1 MKIFKFKY
9 SFNNDEAMFS
19 IANNFK
25 IENSKFTKDEIIK
38 FLNWIDIK
46 LFSISDEIKMRER
59 KNISIADL
67 KKYITLVTEDKISKI
82 ADIMRIAGFGN
93 TILLSLKAKEYIQKK
108 YKDKNIE
115 YIEVFY
121 KNIPLY
127 IMNVLESEECFIDD
141 LPKINY
147 EYMLDFSKIKNNDI
161 FRAREVGNF
170 KYAIGGIYCNENFKK
185 YIEESDLKGYKFI
198 EIKDINDGIPIVEE
212 KEEYIFKEEPT
223 REFNENFKKYIEESD
238 LKGYKFIEIKDINDG
253 IPIVEEKEEYIFKEE
268 PTREFYSNGNLK
280 YEGTIWKGYR
290 VNKWK
295 YYYENGTLKMEGN
308 FAGKEADLL
317 EVGEQTGEWRY
328 YYPSGKLKA
337 IGFYKKG
344 KKNGVFKTY
353 NEEDGTLFLE
363 QYYTT
368 GLEDDL
374 IRCVFYYK
382 NGNVEKEGT
391 AYERNNWEI
400 TGEWKYYDEQGKLKR
415 IEIFDKN
422 DLLETK
428 DCWKRS

>member
-198 EIKDINDGIPIVEE
+198 EIKDINDGIPIV
-212 KEEYIFKEEPT
+212 K
-223 REFNENFKKYIEESD
+223 
-238 LKGYKFIEIKDINDG
+238 
-253 IPIVEEKEEYIFKEE
+253 EKEEYIFKEE
-268 PTREFYSNGNLK
+268 PTREFYSNGNIK

-353 NEEDGTLFLE
+353 NEKDGTLFLE

-428 DCWKRS
+428 EFD

>member
-1 MKIFKFKY
+1 MKIYKFKY
-9 SFNNDEAMFS
+9 SFNNDEAVFNVNS
-19 IANNFK
+19 ELK
-25 IENSKFTKDEIIK
+25 IENSYFSKEEIKKYLYFT
-38 FLNWIDIK
+38 DIK
-46 LFSISDEIKMRER
+46 NFSLMNEIDMRR
-59 KNISIADL
+59 KENIPLADL
-67 KKYITLVTEDKISKI
+67 KKYITLVTKDKINKI
-82 ADIMRIAGFGN
+82 ADIMRISGFGD

-212 KEEYIFKEEPT
+212 KEEY
-223 REFNENFKKYIEESD
+223 
-238 LKGYKFIEIKDINDG
+238 
-253 IPIVEEKEEYIFKEE
+253 VFKEE

-428 DCWKRS
+428 EFD

>member
-1 MKIFKFKY
+1 MKIFKISMDLDKY
-9 SFNNDEAMFS
+9 EFMFTINS
-19 IANNFK
+19 NFK
-25 IENSKFTKDEIIK
+25 IENSFFTKEELENSIRFFDIKNFCILDEIHV
-38 FLNWIDIK
+38 
-46 LFSISDEIKMRER
+46 RE
-59 KNISIADL
+59 KNNLPLSDL
-67 KKYITLVTEDKISKI
+67 KEYISLITECKITKLP
-82 ADIMRIAGFGN
+82 DIIYIVGFGN
-93 TILLSLKAKEYIQKK
+93 TILLSSKAKEYIQKK

-127 IMNVLESEECFIDD
+127 IMNVLENEECFIDD

-161 FRAREVGNF
+161 FRAREVENF

-212 KEEYIFKEEPT
+212 KE
-223 REFNENFKKYIEESD
+223 KY
-238 LKGYKFIEIKDINDG
+238 
-253 IPIVEEKEEYIFKEE
+253 VFKEE
-268 PTREFYSNGNLK
+268 PTREFYSNGNIK

-337 IGFYKKG
+337 IGSYKKG

-422 DLLETK
+422 DLIERK
-428 DCWKRS
+428 EFD

>member
-1 MKIFKFKY
+1 MKIYRIGF
-9 SFNNDEAMFS
+9 SFDNDEAMFS
-19 IANNFK
+19 INNNFK
-25 IENSKFTKDEIIK
+25 IENSKFTKEEIIK

-198 EIKDINDGIPIVEE
+198 EIKDINDGIPIV
-212 KEEYIFKEEPT
+212 K
-223 REFNENFKKYIEESD
+223 
-238 LKGYKFIEIKDINDG
+238 
-253 IPIVEEKEEYIFKEE
+253 EKEEYIFKEE
-268 PTREFYSNGNLK
+268 PTREFYSNGNIK

-428 DCWKRS
+428 EFD

>member
-1 MKIFKFKY
+1 MKIYKFKY
-9 SFNNDEAMFS
+9 SFNNDEAVFNVNS
-19 IANNFK
+19 ELK
-25 IENSKFTKDEIIK
+25 IENSYFSKEEIKKYLYFT
-38 FLNWIDIK
+38 DIK
-46 LFSISDEIKMRER
+46 NFSLMNEIDMRR
-59 KNISIADL
+59 KENIPLADL
-67 KKYITLVTEDKISKI
+67 KKYITLVTKDKINKI
-82 ADIMRIAGFGN
+82 ADIMRISGFGD

-161 FRAREVGNF
+161 FRAREVENF
-170 KYAIGGIYCNENFKK
+170 KYAIGGIYC
-185 YIEESDLKGYKFI
+185 
-198 EIKDINDGIPIVEE
+198 
-212 KEEYIFKEEPT
+212 
-223 REFNENFKKYIEESD
+223 NENFKKYIEESD

-344 KKNGVFKTY
+344 KKNRVFKTY
-353 NEEDGTLFLE
+353 NEKDGTLFLE

-428 DCWKRS
+428 EFD

>member
-9 SFNNDEAMFS
+9 SFNNDEAVFNVNS
-19 IANNFK
+19 ELK
-25 IENSKFTKDEIIK
+25 IENSYFSKEEIKKYLYFT
-38 FLNWIDIK
+38 DIK
-46 LFSISDEIKMRER
+46 NFSLMNEIDMRR
-59 KNISIADL
+59 KENIPLADL
-67 KKYITLVTEDKISKI
+67 KKYITLVTKDKINKI
-82 ADIMRIAGFGN
+82 ADIMRISGFGD

-127 IMNVLESEECFIDD
+127 IMNVMENEVCYIKDSPE
-141 LPKINY
+141 INY
-147 EYMLDFSKIKNNDI
+147 EYTLDFTKIKNNDI
-161 FRAREVGNF
+161 FRAREVGNI
-170 KYAIGGIYCNENFKK
+170 KRAILGIYC
-185 YIEESDLKGYKFI
+185 
-198 EIKDINDGIPIVEE
+198 
-212 KEEYIFKEEPT
+212 
-223 REFNENFKKYIEESD
+223 NENFKKYIEESD

-337 IGFYKKG
+337 IGSYKKG

-422 DLLETK
+422 DLIERK
-428 DCWKRS
+428 EFD

>member
-1 MKIFKFKY
+1 MKIYRIGF
-9 SFNNDEAMFS
+9 SFDNDEAMFS
-19 IANNFK
+19 INNNFK

-223 REFNENFKKYIEESD
+223 REF
-238 LKGYKFIEIKDINDG
+238 
-253 IPIVEEKEEYIFKEE
+253 
-268 PTREFYSNGNLK
+268 YSNGNLK

-428 DCWKRS
+428 EFD

>member
-1 MKIFKFKY
+1 MKIFKISMDLDKY
-9 SFNNDEAMFS
+9 EFMFT
-19 IANNFK
+19 ITNTFK
-25 IENSKFTKDEIIK
+25 IENFFFTKEELENSIRFFDIKNFCILDEIHV
-38 FLNWIDIK
+38 
-46 LFSISDEIKMRER
+46 RE
-59 KNISIADL
+59 KNNLPLSDL
-67 KKYITLVTEDKISKI
+67 KEYISLITECKITKLP
-82 ADIMRIAGFGN
+82 DIIYIAGFGN
-93 TILLSLKAKEYIQKK
+93 TILLSSKAKEYIQKK

-127 IMNVLESEECFIDD
+127 IMNVLESEECYIDNFP
-141 LPKINY
+141 LINY

-212 KEEYIFKEEPT
+212 KEEY
-223 REFNENFKKYIEESD
+223 
-238 LKGYKFIEIKDINDG
+238 
-253 IPIVEEKEEYIFKEE
+253 VFKEE

-353 NEEDGTLFLE
+353 NEKDGTLFLE

-428 DCWKRS
+428 EFD

>member
-1 MKIFKFKY
+1 MKIYRIDF
-9 SFNNDEAMFS
+9 SFDNDEAMFD
-19 IANNFK
+19 IEENFK
-25 IENSKFTKDEIIK
+25 IEDSKFTKDEIIK

-67 KKYITLVTEDKISKI
+67 KRYITLVTEDKISKI

-127 IMNVLESEECFIDD
+127 IMNVLESEECYIDNFP
-141 LPKINY
+141 LINY

-170 KYAIGGIYCNENFKK
+170 KYAIGGIYC
-185 YIEESDLKGYKFI
+185 
-198 EIKDINDGIPIVEE
+198 
-212 KEEYIFKEEPT
+212 
-223 REFNENFKKYIEESD
+223 NENFKKYIEESD

-353 NEEDGTLFLE
+353 NEKDGTLFLE

-428 DCWKRS
+428 EFD

>member
-1 MKIFKFKY
+1 MKIYRIDF
-9 SFNNDEAMFS
+9 SFDNDEAMFD
-19 IANNFK
+19 IEENFK
-25 IENSKFTKDEIIK
+25 IEDSKFTKDEIIK

-67 KKYITLVTEDKISKI
+67 KRYITLVTEDKISKI
-82 ADIMRIAGFGN
+82 ADIMYITGFGE

-127 IMNVLESEECFIDD
+127 IMNVMENEVCYIKDSPE
-141 LPKINY
+141 INY
-147 EYMLDFSKIKNNDI
+147 EYTLDFTKIKNNDI
-161 FRAREVGNF
+161 FRAREVGNI
-170 KYAIGGIYCNENFKK
+170 KRAILGIYCNENFKK

-223 REFNENFKKYIEESD
+223 REF
-238 LKGYKFIEIKDINDG
+238 
-253 IPIVEEKEEYIFKEE
+253 
-268 PTREFYSNGNLK
+268 YSNGTLK

-344 KKNGVFKTY
+344 KKSGVFKTY

-422 DLLETK
+422 DLLEIK
-428 DCWKRS
+428 EFD

>member
-1 MKIFKFKY
+1 MKIYRIGF
-9 SFNNDEAMFS
+9 SFDNDEAMFS
-19 IANNFK
+19 INNNFK
-25 IENSKFTKDEIIK
+25 IENSKFTKEEIIK

-46 LFSISDEIKMRER
+46 FFSISHEIKMRER

-67 KKYITLVTEDKISKI
+67 EKYITLVTEDKISKI
-82 ADIMRIAGFGN
+82 ADIIRISGFGD

-161 FRAREVGNF
+161 FRAREVENF
-170 KYAIGGIYCNENFKK
+170 KYAIGGIYC
-185 YIEESDLKGYKFI
+185 
-198 EIKDINDGIPIVEE
+198 
-212 KEEYIFKEEPT
+212 
-223 REFNENFKKYIEESD
+223 NENFKKYIEESD

-353 NEEDGTLFLE
+353 NEKDGTLFLE

-428 DCWKRS
+428 EFD

>member
-1 MKIFKFKY
+1 MKIYRIGF
-9 SFNNDEAMFS
+9 SFDNDEAMFS
-19 IANNFK
+19 INNNFK
-25 IENSKFTKDEIIK
+25 IENSKFTKEEIIK

-46 LFSISDEIKMRER
+46 FFSISHEIKMRER

-67 KKYITLVTEDKISKI
+67 EKYITLVTEDKISKI
-82 ADIMRIAGFGN
+82 ADIIRISGFGD

-127 IMNVLESEECFIDD
+127 IMNVLESEECYIDNFP
-141 LPKINY
+141 LINY

-161 FRAREVGNF
+161 FRAREVGNI
-170 KYAIGGIYCNENFKK
+170 KRAILGIYC
-185 YIEESDLKGYKFI
+185 
-198 EIKDINDGIPIVEE
+198 
-212 KEEYIFKEEPT
+212 
-223 REFNENFKKYIEESD
+223 NENFKKYIEESD

-337 IGFYKKG
+337 IGSYKKG

-422 DLLETK
+422 DLIERK
-428 DCWKRS
+428 EFD

>member
-1 MKIFKFKY
+1 MKIYRIGF
-9 SFNNDEAMFS
+9 SFDNDEAMFS
-19 IANNFK
+19 INNNFK
-25 IENSKFTKDEIIK
+25 IENSKFTKEEIIK

-46 LFSISDEIKMRER
+46 FFSISHEIKMRER

-67 KKYITLVTEDKISKI
+67 EKYITLVTEDKISKI
-82 ADIMRIAGFGN
+82 ADIIRISGFGDK
-93 TILLSLKAKEYIQKK
+93 ILLSLKAKEYIQKK

-127 IMNVLESEECFIDD
+127 IMNVLESEECYIDNFP
-141 LPKINY
+141 LINY

-161 FRAREVGNF
+161 FRAREVENF
-170 KYAIGGIYCNENFKK
+170 KYAIGGIYC
-185 YIEESDLKGYKFI
+185 
-198 EIKDINDGIPIVEE
+198 
-212 KEEYIFKEEPT
+212 
-223 REFNENFKKYIEESD
+223 NENFKKYIEESD

-353 NEEDGTLFLE
+353 NEKDGTLFLE

-428 DCWKRS
+428 EFD

>member
-1 MKIFKFKY
+1 MKIYRIDF
-9 SFNNDEAMFS
+9 SFDNDEAMFD
-19 IANNFK
+19 IEENFK
-25 IENSKFTKDEIIK
+25 IEDSKFTKDEIIK

-127 IMNVLESEECFIDD
+127 IMNVMENEVCYIKDSPE
-141 LPKINY
+141 INY
-147 EYMLDFSKIKNNDI
+147 EYTLDFTKIKNNDI
-161 FRAREVGNF
+161 FRAREVGNI
-170 KYAIGGIYCNENFKK
+170 KRAILGIYCNENFKK

-223 REFNENFKKYIEESD
+223 REF
-238 LKGYKFIEIKDINDG
+238 
-253 IPIVEEKEEYIFKEE
+253 
-268 PTREFYSNGNLK
+268 YSNGTLK

-353 NEEDGTLFLE
+353 NEKDGTLFLE

-428 DCWKRS
+428 EFD

>member
-1 MKIFKFKY
+1 MKIYKFKY

-19 IANNFK
+19 IDNNFK
-25 IENSKFTKDEIIK
+25 IENSKYTKDEITK
-38 FLNWIDIK
+38 FFNWIDIN
-46 LFSISDEIKMRER
+46 LFSISHEIIMRER
-59 KNISIADL
+59 ENIALNDL
-67 KKYITLVTEDKISKI
+67 KNYIYLITEDKAAHIS
-82 ADIMRIAGFGN
+82 DIMYISGFGN

-170 KYAIGGIYCNENFKK
+170 KYAIGWIYCNENFKK

-212 KEEYIFKEEPT
+212 KEEY
-223 REFNENFKKYIEESD
+223 
-238 LKGYKFIEIKDINDG
+238 
-253 IPIVEEKEEYIFKEE
+253 VFKEE

-374 IRCVFYYK
+374 IKCVFYYK

-422 DLLETK
+422 DLIERK
-428 DCWKRS
+428 EFD

>member
-1 MKIFKFKY
+1 MRFYLTFELEKSSLPKDYRRIILSYIKKSLTEILDGRYYSQYFKDNIQKDFC
-9 SFNNDEAMFS
+9 FS
-19 IANNFK
+19 LKLPKA
-25 IENSKFTKDEIIK
+25 KFTKDEIIK

-170 KYAIGGIYCNENFKK
+170 KYAIGGIYC
-185 YIEESDLKGYKFI
+185 
-198 EIKDINDGIPIVEE
+198 
-212 KEEYIFKEEPT
+212 
-223 REFNENFKKYIEESD
+223 NENFKKYIEESD

-428 DCWKRS
+428 EFD

>member
-1 MKIFKFKY
+1 MKIYKFKY
-9 SFNNDEAMFS
+9 SFNNDEAVFNVNS
-19 IANNFK
+19 ELK
-25 IENSKFTKDEIIK
+25 IENSYFSKEEIKKYLYFT
-38 FLNWIDIK
+38 DIK
-46 LFSISDEIKMRER
+46 NFSLMNEIDMRR
-59 KNISIADL
+59 KENIPLADL
-67 KKYITLVTEDKISKI
+67 KKYITLVTKDKINKI
-82 ADIMRIAGFGN
+82 ADIMRISGFGD

-212 KEEYIFKEEPT
+212 KEEY
-223 REFNENFKKYIEESD
+223 
-238 LKGYKFIEIKDINDG
+238 
-253 IPIVEEKEEYIFKEE
+253 VFKEE
-268 PTREFYSNGNLK
+268 PTREFYSNGNIK

-308 FAGKEADLL
+308 FAGKETDLL

-428 DCWKRS
+428 EFD

>member
-1 MKIFKFKY
+1 MKIFKISMDLDKY
-9 SFNNDEAMFS
+9 EFMFTINS
-19 IANNFK
+19 NFK
-25 IENSKFTKDEIIK
+25 IENSFFTKEELENSIRFFDIKNFCILDEIHV
-38 FLNWIDIK
+38 
-46 LFSISDEIKMRER
+46 RE
-59 KNISIADL
+59 KNNLPLSDL
-67 KKYITLVTEDKISKI
+67 KEYISLITECKITKLP
-82 ADIMRIAGFGN
+82 DIIYIAGFGN
-93 TILLSLKAKEYIQKK
+93 TILLSSKAKEYIQKK

-127 IMNVLESEECFIDD
+127 IMNVLESEECYIDNFP
-141 LPKINY
+141 LINY

-212 KEEYIFKEEPT
+212 KEEY
-223 REFNENFKKYIEESD
+223 
-238 LKGYKFIEIKDINDG
+238 
-253 IPIVEEKEEYIFKEE
+253 VFKEE

-374 IRCVFYYK
+374 TRCVFYYK
-382 NGNVEKEGT
+382 NGNVEKDGT

-415 IEIFDKN
+415 VEIFDKN

-428 DCWKRS
+428 EFD

>member
-1 MKIFKFKY
+1 MKIYRIDF
-9 SFNNDEAMFS
+9 SFDNDEAMFD
-19 IANNFK
+19 IEENFK
-25 IENSKFTKDEIIK
+25 IEDSKFTKDEIIK

-67 KKYITLVTEDKISKI
+67 KRYITLVTEDKISKI

-223 REFNENFKKYIEESD
+223 REF
-238 LKGYKFIEIKDINDG
+238 
-253 IPIVEEKEEYIFKEE
+253 
-268 PTREFYSNGNLK
+268 YSNGNLK

-353 NEEDGTLFLE
+353 NEKDGTLFLE

-428 DCWKRS
+428 EFD

>member
-1 MKIFKFKY
+1 MKIYRIDF
-9 SFNNDEAMFS
+9 SFDNDEAMFS
-19 IANNFK
+19 INNNFK
-25 IENSKFTKDEIIK
+25 IENSKFTKEEIIK

-46 LFSISDEIKMRER
+46 FFSISHEIKMRER

-67 KKYITLVTEDKISKI
+67 EKYITLVTEDKISKI
-82 ADIMRIAGFGN
+82 ADIIRISGFGD

-127 IMNVLESEECFIDD
+127 IMNVLESEECYIDNFP
-141 LPKINY
+141 LINY

-161 FRAREVGNF
+161 FRAREVENF
-170 KYAIGGIYCNENFKK
+170 KYAIGGIYC
-185 YIEESDLKGYKFI
+185 
-198 EIKDINDGIPIVEE
+198 
-212 KEEYIFKEEPT
+212 
-223 REFNENFKKYIEESD
+223 NENFKKYIEESD

-353 NEEDGTLFLE
+353 NEKDGTLFLE

-422 DLLETK
+422 DLIERK
-428 DCWKRS
+428 EFD

>member
-1 MKIFKFKY
+1 MKIYRIDF
-9 SFNNDEAMFS
+9 SFDNDEAMFD
-19 IANNFK
+19 IEENFK
-25 IENSKFTKDEIIK
+25 IEDSKFTKDEIIK

-67 KKYITLVTEDKISKI
+67 KRYITLVTEDKISKI
-82 ADIMRIAGFGN
+82 ADIMYITGFGE

-127 IMNVLESEECFIDD
+127 IMNVMENEVCYIKDSPE
-141 LPKINY
+141 INY
-147 EYMLDFSKIKNNDI
+147 EYTLDFTKIKNNDI
-161 FRAREVGNF
+161 FRAREVGNI
-170 KYAIGGIYCNENFKK
+170 KRAILGIYCNENFKK

-223 REFNENFKKYIEESD
+223 REF
-238 LKGYKFIEIKDINDG
+238 
-253 IPIVEEKEEYIFKEE
+253 
-268 PTREFYSNGNLK
+268 YSNGTLK

-295 YYYENGTLKMEGN
+295 YFYENGTLKMEGN

-422 DLLETK
+422 DLIERK
-428 DCWKRS
+428 EFD

>member
-223 REFNENFKKYIEESD
+223 REF
-238 LKGYKFIEIKDINDG
+238 
-253 IPIVEEKEEYIFKEE
+253 
-268 PTREFYSNGNLK
+268 YSNGNLK

-353 NEEDGTLFLE
+353 NEKDGTLFLE

-422 DLLETK
+422 DLIETK
-428 DCWKRS
+428 EFD

>member
-1 MKIFKFKY
+1 MKIYRIGF
-9 SFNNDEAMFS
+9 SFDNDEAMFS
-19 IANNFK
+19 INNNFK
-25 IENSKFTKDEIIK
+25 IENSKFTKEEIIK

-46 LFSISDEIKMRER
+46 FFSISHEIKMRER

-67 KKYITLVTEDKISKI
+67 EKYITLVTEDKISKI
-82 ADIMRIAGFGN
+82 ADIIRISGFGD

-127 IMNVLESEECFIDD
+127 IMNVLESEECYIDNFP
-141 LPKINY
+141 LINY

-161 FRAREVGNF
+161 FRAREVENF
-170 KYAIGGIYCNENFKK
+170 KYAIGGIYC
-185 YIEESDLKGYKFI
+185 
-198 EIKDINDGIPIVEE
+198 
-212 KEEYIFKEEPT
+212 
-223 REFNENFKKYIEESD
+223 NENFKKYIEESD

-428 DCWKRS
+428 EFD

>member
-1 MKIFKFKY
+1 MKIYKFKY
-9 SFNNDEAMFS
+9 SFNNDEAVFNVNS
-19 IANNFK
+19 ELK
-25 IENSKFTKDEIIK
+25 IENSYFSKEEIKKYLYFT
-38 FLNWIDIK
+38 DIK
-46 LFSISDEIKMRER
+46 NFSLMNEIDMRR
-59 KNISIADL
+59 KENIPLADL
-67 KKYITLVTEDKISKI
+67 KKYITLVTKDKINKI
-82 ADIMRIAGFGN
+82 ADIMRISGFGD

-115 YIEVFY
+115 YIEGFY

-161 FRAREVGNF
+161 FRAREVENF
-170 KYAIGGIYCNENFKK
+170 KYAIGGIYC
-185 YIEESDLKGYKFI
+185 
-198 EIKDINDGIPIVEE
+198 
-212 KEEYIFKEEPT
+212 
-223 REFNENFKKYIEESD
+223 NENFKKYIEESD

-353 NEEDGTLFLE
+353 NEKDGTLFLE

-428 DCWKRS
+428 EFD

>member
-1 MKIFKFKY
+1 MKIYRIDF
-9 SFNNDEAMFS
+9 SFDNDEAMFD
-19 IANNFK
+19 IEENFK
-25 IENSKFTKDEIIK
+25 IEDSKFTKDEIIK

-170 KYAIGGIYCNENFKK
+170 KYAIGGIYC
-185 YIEESDLKGYKFI
+185 
-198 EIKDINDGIPIVEE
+198 
-212 KEEYIFKEEPT
+212 
-223 REFNENFKKYIEESD
+223 NENFKKYIEESD

-428 DCWKRS
+428 EFN

>member
-9 SFNNDEAMFS
+9 SFNNDEAVFNVNS
-19 IANNFK
+19 ELK
-25 IENSKFTKDEIIK
+25 IENSYFSKEEIKKYLYFT
-38 FLNWIDIK
+38 DIK
-46 LFSISDEIKMRER
+46 NFSLMNEIDMRR
-59 KNISIADL
+59 KENIPLADL
-67 KKYITLVTEDKISKI
+67 KKYITLVTKDKINKI
-82 ADIMRIAGFGN
+82 ADIMRISGFGD

-127 IMNVLESEECFIDD
+127 IMNVMENEVCYIKDSPE
-141 LPKINY
+141 INY
-147 EYMLDFSKIKNNDI
+147 EYTLDFTKIKNNDI
-161 FRAREVGNF
+161 FRAREVENF
-170 KYAIGGIYCNENFKK
+170 KYAIGGIYC
-185 YIEESDLKGYKFI
+185 
-198 EIKDINDGIPIVEE
+198 
-212 KEEYIFKEEPT
+212 
-223 REFNENFKKYIEESD
+223 NENFKKYIEESD

-428 DCWKRS
+428 EFD

>member
-1 MKIFKFKY
+1 MKIYRIGF
-9 SFNNDEAMFS
+9 SFDNDEAMFS
-19 IANNFK
+19 INNNFK
-25 IENSKFTKDEIIK
+25 IENSKFTKEEIIK

-46 LFSISDEIKMRER
+46 FFSISHEIKMRER

-67 KKYITLVTEDKISKI
+67 EKYITLVTEDKISKI
-82 ADIMRIAGFGN
+82 ADIIRISGFGD

-127 IMNVLESEECFIDD
+127 IMNVLESEECYIDNFP
-141 LPKINY
+141 LINY

-161 FRAREVGNF
+161 FRAREAENF
-170 KYAIGGIYCNENFKK
+170 KYAIGGIYC
-185 YIEESDLKGYKFI
+185 
-198 EIKDINDGIPIVEE
+198 
-212 KEEYIFKEEPT
+212 
-223 REFNENFKKYIEESD
+223 NENFKKYIEESD

-353 NEEDGTLFLE
+353 NEKDGTLFLE

-428 DCWKRS
+428 EFD

>member
-1 MKIFKFKY
+1 MKIYKFKY
-9 SFNNDEAMFS
+9 SFNNDEAVFNVNS
-19 IANNFK
+19 ELK
-25 IENSKFTKDEIIK
+25 IENSYFSKEEIKKYLYFT
-38 FLNWIDIK
+38 DIK
-46 LFSISDEIKMRER
+46 NFSLMNEIDMRR
-59 KNISIADL
+59 KENIPLADL
-67 KKYITLVTEDKISKI
+67 KKYITLVTKDKINKI
-82 ADIMRIAGFGN
+82 ADIMRISGFGD

-223 REFNENFKKYIEESD
+223 REF
-238 LKGYKFIEIKDINDG
+238 
-253 IPIVEEKEEYIFKEE
+253 
-268 PTREFYSNGNLK
+268 YSNGNLK

-308 FAGKEADLL
+308 FVGKEADLL

-353 NEEDGTLFLE
+353 NEKDGTLFLE

-422 DLLETK
+422 DLIERK
-428 DCWKRS
+428 EFD

>member
-127 IMNVLESEECFIDD
+127 IMNVLESEECYIDNFP
-141 LPKINY
+141 LINY

-161 FRAREVGNF
+161 FRAREVENF
-170 KYAIGGIYCNENFKK
+170 KYAIGGIYC
-185 YIEESDLKGYKFI
+185 
-198 EIKDINDGIPIVEE
+198 
-212 KEEYIFKEEPT
+212 
-223 REFNENFKKYIEESD
+223 NENFKKYIEESD

-353 NEEDGTLFLE
+353 NEKDGTLFLE

-428 DCWKRS
+428 EFN

>member
-1 MKIFKFKY
+1 MKIYRIDF
-9 SFNNDEAMFS
+9 SFDNDEAMFD
-19 IANNFK
+19 IEENFK
-25 IENSKFTKDEIIK
+25 IEDSKFTKDEIIK

-127 IMNVLESEECFIDD
+127 IMNVMENEVCYIKDSPE
-141 LPKINY
+141 INY
-147 EYMLDFSKIKNNDI
+147 EYTLDFTKIKNNDI

-223 REFNENFKKYIEESD
+223 REF
-238 LKGYKFIEIKDINDG
+238 
-253 IPIVEEKEEYIFKEE
+253 
-268 PTREFYSNGNLK
+268 YSNGTLK

-428 DCWKRS
+428 EFD

>member
-1 MKIFKFKY
+1 MKIYKFKY
-9 SFNNDEAMFS
+9 SFNNDEAVFNVNS
-19 IANNFK
+19 ELK
-25 IENSKFTKDEIIK
+25 IENSYFSKEEIKKYLYFT
-38 FLNWIDIK
+38 DIK
-46 LFSISDEIKMRER
+46 NFSLMNEIDMRR
-59 KNISIADL
+59 KENIPLADL
-67 KKYITLVTEDKISKI
+67 KKYITLVTKDKINKI
-82 ADIMRIAGFGN
+82 ADIMRISGFGD

-170 KYAIGGIYCNENFKK
+170 KYAIGGIYC
-185 YIEESDLKGYKFI
+185 
-198 EIKDINDGIPIVEE
+198 
-212 KEEYIFKEEPT
+212 
-223 REFNENFKKYIEESD
+223 NENFKKYIEESD

-428 DCWKRS
+428 EFD

>member
-1 MKIFKFKY
+1 MKIYKFKY
-9 SFNNDEAMFS
+9 SFNNDEAVFNVNS
-19 IANNFK
+19 ELK
-25 IENSKFTKDEIIK
+25 IENSYFSKEEIKKYLYFT
-38 FLNWIDIK
+38 DIK
-46 LFSISDEIKMRER
+46 NFSLMNEIDMRR
-59 KNISIADL
+59 KENIPLADL
-67 KKYITLVTEDKISKI
+67 KKYITLVTKDKINKI
-82 ADIMRIAGFGN
+82 ADIMRISGFGD

-212 KEEYIFKEEPT
+212 KEEY
-223 REFNENFKKYIEESD
+223 
-238 LKGYKFIEIKDINDG
+238 
-253 IPIVEEKEEYIFKEE
+253 VFKEE

-353 NEEDGTLFLE
+353 NEKDGTLFLE

-422 DLLETK
+422 DLIERK
-428 DCWKRS
+428 EFD

>member
-1 MKIFKFKY
+1 MKIYRIGF
-9 SFNNDEAMFS
+9 SFDNDEAMFS
-19 IANNFK
+19 INNNFK
-25 IENSKFTKDEIIK
+25 IENSKFTKEEIIK

-46 LFSISDEIKMRER
+46 FFSISHEIKMRER

-67 KKYITLVTEDKISKI
+67 EKYITLVTEDKISKI
-82 ADIMRIAGFGN
+82 ADIIRISGFGD

-127 IMNVLESEECFIDD
+127 IMNVLESEECYIDNFP
-141 LPKINY
+141 LINY

-161 FRAREVGNF
+161 FRAREVENF
-170 KYAIGGIYCNENFKK
+170 KYAIGGIYC
-185 YIEESDLKGYKFI
+185 
-198 EIKDINDGIPIVEE
+198 
-212 KEEYIFKEEPT
+212 
-223 REFNENFKKYIEESD
+223 NENFKKYIEESD

-353 NEEDGTLFLE
+353 NEKDGTLFLE

-422 DLLETK
+422 DLIERK
-428 DCWKRS
+428 EFD

>member
-223 REFNENFKKYIEESD
+223 REF
-238 LKGYKFIEIKDINDG
+238 
-253 IPIVEEKEEYIFKEE
+253 
-268 PTREFYSNGNLK
+268 YSNGNLK

-428 DCWKRS
+428 EFD

>member
-1 MKIFKFKY
+1 MKIYRLDF
-9 SFNNDEAMFS
+9 SFDNDEAMFD
-19 IANNFK
+19 IEENFK
-25 IENSKFTKDEIIK
+25 IEDSKFTKDEIIK

-59 KNISIADL
+59 KNISITDL
-67 KKYITLVTEDKISKI
+67 KRYITLVTEDKISKI
-82 ADIMRIAGFGN
+82 ADIMYITGFGE

-161 FRAREVGNF
+161 FRAREVENF
-170 KYAIGGIYCNENFKK
+170 KYAIGGIYC
-185 YIEESDLKGYKFI
+185 
-198 EIKDINDGIPIVEE
+198 
-212 KEEYIFKEEPT
+212 
-223 REFNENFKKYIEESD
+223 NENFKKYIEESD

-353 NEEDGTLFLE
+353 NEKDGTLFLE

-428 DCWKRS
+428 EFD

>member
-19 IANNFK
+19 INNNFK
-25 IENSKFTKDEIIK
+25 IENSKFTKEEIIK

-46 LFSISDEIKMRER
+46 FFSISHEIKMRER

-67 KKYITLVTEDKISKI
+67 EKYITLVTEDKISKI
-82 ADIMRIAGFGN
+82 ADIIRISGFGD

-127 IMNVLESEECFIDD
+127 IMNVLESEECYIDNFP
-141 LPKINY
+141 LINY

-161 FRAREVGNF
+161 FRAREVENF
-170 KYAIGGIYCNENFKK
+170 KYAIGGIYC
-185 YIEESDLKGYKFI
+185 
-198 EIKDINDGIPIVEE
+198 
-212 KEEYIFKEEPT
+212 
-223 REFNENFKKYIEESD
+223 NENFKKYIEESD

-337 IGFYKKG
+337 VGFYKKG

-422 DLLETK
+422 DLIETK
-428 DCWKRS
+428 EFN